1 MPYRYEIEHAPA
13 NLDSAEGGAVL
24 IDEARSEAVWV
35 YKWGSRE
42 LRLVAVLTSSF
53 VSLAFSKY
61 RRAQTTPIID
71 PYCFIRFSLLVS
83 TVLPFTDFR

>member
-35 YKWGSRE
+35 YKWGT
-42 LRLVAVLTSSF
+42 L
-53 VSLAFSKY
+53 SLASPRSGTNF
-61 RRAQTTPIID
+61 
-71 PYCFIRFSLLVS
+71 
-83 TVLPFTDFR
+83 